1 MDCKNFR
8 KITFLNFSNGEEMGI
23 QIEKATQTRF
33 DSIDW
38 KNLGFGRYFSD
49 HMFISF
55 YRDGK
60 WDDGKIVPYG
70 PICFEPSMM
79 TLHYGQTIFEGLK
92 AYYDVNGGVNLFR
105 PEMNAKRMQSS
116 AERLCIPPFDVEKF
130 IEAIIELIKLDHK
143 FVPKVKGESLYI
155 RPVCFGSSCF
165 LGVHPSQEY
174 TFIIITSPVASYY
187 PEGLNPV
194 KILIEDQF
202 VRVVRGGLGMAKTAA
217 NYASS
222 LYAGQRAKEKG
233 FSQVLWLDGIHH
245 EFVDEVGA
253 MNIMFV
259 IDDILITPPLTQGT
273 ILPGVTR
280 DSVLHLAR
288 QMGIKVQERSI
299 KIQEVLEAYERG
311 TLQEVFGTGTATTI
325 SPVGKLYY
333 HDKEL
338 IINNNQ
344 IGPIAQKMYDTLT
357 GLQHGIIK
365 DTYNW
370 IIHIDV

>member
-8 KITFLNFSNGEEMGI
+8 KITFLNFSNAEEMGI

-38 KNLGFGRYFSD
+38 SNLGFGRYFSD

-217 NYASS
+217 NYAAS

-233 FSQVLWLDGIHH
+233 FSQVLWLDGIYH

-311 TLQEVFGTGTATTI
+311 TLQEVFGTGTAATI

-333 HDKEL
+333 RDKEL

>member
-370 IIHIDV
+370 IIYIDV

>member
-217 NYASS
+217 NYAAS

-288 QMGIKVQERSI
+288 QMGIKVQECSI

-311 TLQEVFGTGTATTI
+311 TLQEVFGTGTAATI

-333 HDKEL
+333 RDKEL

>member
-1 MDCKNFR
+1 VDCKNFR

-370 IIHIDV
+370 IIYIDV

>member
-8 KITFLNFSNGEEMGI
+8 KITFQNFSNGEEMGI

-217 NYASS
+217 NYAAS

-311 TLQEVFGTGTATTI
+311 TLQEVFGTGTAATI

-333 HDKEL
+333 RDKEL

>member
-1 MDCKNFR
+1 MNCKNFR
-8 KITFLNFSNGEEMGI
+8 NITFLNFSNGEEMGI

-38 KNLGFGRYFSD
+38 SNLGFGRYFSD

-217 NYASS
+217 NYAAS

-311 TLQEVFGTGTATTI
+311 TLQEVFGTGTAATI

-333 HDKEL
+333 RDKEL

>member
-1 MDCKNFR
+1 VDCKNFR

-116 AERLCIPPFDVEKF
+116 AERLCIPPFGVEKF

-217 NYASS
+217 NYAAS
-222 LYAGQRAKEKG
+222 LYAGQCAKEKG

-311 TLQEVFGTGTATTI
+311 TLQEVFGTGTAATI

-333 HDKEL
+333 RDKEL